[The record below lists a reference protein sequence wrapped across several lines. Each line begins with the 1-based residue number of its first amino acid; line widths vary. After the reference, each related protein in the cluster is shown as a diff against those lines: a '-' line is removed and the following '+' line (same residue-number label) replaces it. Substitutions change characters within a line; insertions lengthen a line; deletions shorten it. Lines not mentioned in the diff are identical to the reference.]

1 MRQCRTHG
9 TGAAALAL
17 TAVLL
22 MAGCSGDSFRADFA
36 RTFGSDEAVAD
47 VELAAVEDMPFT
59 GGVSAEVV
67 AREDLSD
74 ADVTSLADRLAAFAA
89 KRPTGDVRILL
100 DADDLTLPVS
110 GDQDLTSGRIAAA
123 LALRDDPR
131 VESLALA
138 ADDSEDRVSGLS
150 LFLADD
156 ATADDAFAL
165 ARDAPA
171 LLPDASPLHV
181 SVQSADRSLLVTGT
195 PGPWLD
201 DAQRLWSAISAVVPT
216 AGFRA
221 DPDHLDV
228 TLTSDADCPA
238 ATLAAAAV
246 PGGGVAV
253 SFASSGR

>member
-1 MRQCRTHG
+1 MRQGRTRG
-9 TGAAALAL
+9 LGRACVVL

-22 MAGCSGDSFRADFA
+22 LAGCSGDSFRADFA
-36 RTFGSDEAVAD
+36 RTFGRDEFVAD
-47 VELAAVEDMPFT
+47 LELATVEDLPFG
-59 GGVSAEVV
+59 GGVSAEIV

-74 ADVTSLADRLAAFAA
+74 ADLTSLAERLSDFAA

-110 GDQDLTSGRIAAA
+110 GDEDLTSGRIAAA
-123 LALRDDPR
+123 LALREDPR

-150 LFLADD
+150 LFLSEE

-171 LLPDASPLHV
+171 LLPDTPPLHV
-181 SVQSADRSLLVTGT
+181 SVQSADRALLVTGT

-201 DAQRLWSAISAVVPT
+201 DAQRLWTAISAAVPT
-216 AGFRA
+216 TGFRA

-228 TLTSDADCPA
+228 TLTSDADRA
-238 ATLAAAAV
+238 AAALAAAAV
-246 PGGGVAV
+246 PSGTIAV
-253 SFASSGR
+253 TFSGP

>member
-1 MRQCRTHG
+1 MGQGRARG
-9 TGAAALAL
+9 LSRAAVVL

-22 MAGCSGDSFRADFA
+22 LAGCSGDSFRADFT

-47 VELAAVEDMPFT
+47 VELATVEDMPFT

-110 GDQDLTSGRIAAA
+110 GDVDLTSGRIAAA

-150 LFLADD
+150 LFLAAD
-156 ATADDAFAL
+156 ATADAAFAL

-171 LLPDASPLHV
+171 LLPDAPPLHV

-201 DAQRLWSAISAVVPT
+201 DAQRLWTAISDAVPT

-221 DPDHLDV
+221 DPDHLAV
-228 TLTSDADCPA
+228 TLTSDADRAA
-238 ATLAAAAV
+238 ATRAAASVPSGAIAV
-246 PGGGVAV
+246 TFSAP
-253 SFASSGR
+253 

>member
-1 MRQCRTHG
+1 MRQGRTRG
-9 TGAAALAL
+9 AAAAALAL

-22 MAGCSGDSFRADFA
+22 LAGCSGDSFRADFA

-47 VELAAVEDMPFT
+47 LELAAVEDLPFG
-59 GGVSAEVV
+59 GGVSAEIV

-74 ADVTSLADRLAAFAA
+74 ADLTSLAERLSDFAA

-110 GDQDLTSGRIAAA
+110 GDEDLTSGRIAAA
-123 LALRDDPR
+123 LTLRDDPR

-138 ADDSEDRVSGLS
+138 
-150 LFLADD
+150 
-156 ATADDAFAL
+156 ADDAFAL

-171 LLPDASPLHV
+171 LLPDAPPLHV

-201 DAQRLWSAISAVVPT
+201 DAQRLWSAISAAVPT

-228 TLTSDADCPA
+228 TLTSDADRAA

-246 PGGGVAV
+246 LSGAIAV
-253 SFASSGR
+253 TFSGP